1 MIQAIFQAV
10 TQAVTGFAGSLAEA
24 FTSIMAIVWAE
35 NTLTTFGIL
44 LTIGFGVS
52 LVYFAVR
59 YVFRLIS
66 LRGGK

>member
-1 MIQAIFQAV
+1 MIAAIFEAV
-10 TQAVTGFAGSLAEA
+10 TQAVTGFAGAIASA
-24 FTSIMAIVWAE
+24 FTSIMSIVWAE
-35 NTLTTFGIL
+35 NSLTTFGIL

-66 LRGGK
+66 LRSGK